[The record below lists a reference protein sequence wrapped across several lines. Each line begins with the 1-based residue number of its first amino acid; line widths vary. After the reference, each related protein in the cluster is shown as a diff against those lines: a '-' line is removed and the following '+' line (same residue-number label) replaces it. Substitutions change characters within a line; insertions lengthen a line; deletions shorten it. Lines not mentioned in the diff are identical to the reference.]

1 VFRIRGNFVL
11 LSQNGAHRT
20 KRNHHCCCSFRYRIA
35 QFAMIAATSV
45 HVLRVRPGSTIL
57 DANMLVETAKSIGN
71 WALAAEQFLSS
82 QPDDYFGRFGNI
94 SVNDVYTVKDVP
106 DAVPPSPPVRDPGIH
121 MHGMHAVMKLLS
133 YGNHDGACRLAH
145 HVAAHVACM
154 VSLTSTATAS
164 ATMVGRPGC
173 YPLLA

>member
-1 VFRIRGNFVL
+1 
-11 LSQNGAHRT
+11 
-20 KRNHHCCCSFRYRIA
+20 
-35 QFAMIAATSV
+35 MIAATSV

-121 MHGMHAVMKLLS
+121 MHGMHAIM
-133 YGNHDGACRLAH
+133 NCCH
-145 HVAAHVACM
+145 M
-154 VSLTSTATAS
+154 ET
-164 ATMVGRPGC
+164 TMVHVGLHITWQLMWHAWC
-173 YPLLA
+173 L